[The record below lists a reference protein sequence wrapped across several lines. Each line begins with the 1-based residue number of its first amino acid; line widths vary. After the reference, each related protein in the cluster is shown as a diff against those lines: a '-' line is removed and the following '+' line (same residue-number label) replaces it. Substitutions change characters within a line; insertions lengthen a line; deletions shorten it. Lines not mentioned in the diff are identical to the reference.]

1 MKVSNDNSTRIVM
14 LLLVLLTATFI
25 TMGVLV

>member
-25 TMGVLV
+25 TMGALV